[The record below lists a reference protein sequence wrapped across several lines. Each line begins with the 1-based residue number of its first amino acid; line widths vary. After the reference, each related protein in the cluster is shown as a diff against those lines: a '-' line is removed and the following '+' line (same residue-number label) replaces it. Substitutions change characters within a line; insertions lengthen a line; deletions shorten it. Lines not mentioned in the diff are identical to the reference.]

1 MTAHV
6 SSRLRDLFLVP
17 AEPAPALR
25 VAERA
30 VPATVGVL
38 AAPREGGVA
47 AAALALALM
56 AARRERCAV
65 VCRWEP
71 REVAPRA
78 GAAAPAARRLAERL
92 ARRGTQAAARG
103 RLVAVALPAAP
114 DAARAEAERV
124 LAAVEETPVVLLMA
138 GPRPE
143 ALDPLLATLD
153 RLVVVTPS
161 DAPPGLEGLALDEAA
176 ALGRSVA
183 RLDLPDT
190 ALGSLVAAVG
200 RPLSP
205 ALRAAATAALG
216 GDRDV

>member
-17 AEPAPALR
+17 AEHAPARR

-38 AAPREGGVA
+38 ATSREGAVA
-47 AAALALALM
+47 AAAVALALA

-71 REVAPRA
+71 RDVAPRA
-78 GAAAPAARRLAERL
+78 GWAAPPARRLAERL
-92 ARRGTQAAARG
+92 ARRGVRAAARG
-103 RLVAVALPAAP
+103 RLVTVALAADP
-114 DAARAEAERV
+114 VAARAEAERV
-124 LAAVEETPVVLLMA
+124 LAAVGETPVALLVA

-153 RLVVVTPS
+153 RLVVVAPP
-161 DAPPGLEGLALDEAA
+161 DAPPGLEGLALEEAA

-190 ALGSLVAAVG
+190 PLGTLVAAAG

-205 ALRAAATAALG
+205 AVRAAATAALG
-216 GDRDV
+216 GDRDA